1 SWIVFGAGLTP
12 FPYKIVTIASGVT
25 HLDFI
30 VFTIASVLS
39 RGMRFFLVA
48 WLLYKYG
55 EPMKAYIEK
64 NLGWLSVVFL
74 LLLFGGFIL
83 IKFV

>member
-1 SWIVFGAGLTP
+1 TP

-25 HLDFI
+25 HLDFF
-30 VFTIASVLS
+30 VFTIASILS
-39 RGMRFFLVA
+39 RGIRFFLVA

-74 LLLFGGFIL
+74 LLLFGGFML
-83 IKFV
+83 LKFM

>member
-1 SWIVFGAGLTP
+1 
-12 FPYKIVTIASGVT
+12 TIASGVT

-74 LLLFGGFIL
+74 LLLFGGFMAL
-83 IKFV
+83 KFI